1 MKMNEEKQKRSIL
14 YSMLRW
20 IWGVIPTVIILIVLG
35 YFAYGLIVK
44 IQVKKEQIKAD
55 KMAELKETPE
65 INVIALELEPT
76 IIRDEITLPG
86 EIQPWIDLI
95 VRAEVAGK
103 VIQKKVSKGD
113 QVKAG
118 DILAVIDDRD
128 YRNAYKAAETAYNL
142 ALISQERI
150 GKLTKKKLAP
160 KSQMDNAVAAVDN
173 ARIQMDNVTLALER
187 CQIKAPIDGVIS
199 QLFFE
204 EGSYLGPAGE
214 VAQILQIDRVKVK
227 VGIPESDVT
236 AVRRINTFKV
246 IIDALG
252 NKQFK
257 AKKHFLSPQTDP
269 MAHLYNMD
277 LVMDNA
283 NHEVLPD
290 MFARIEIVKK
300 VVKNGIA
307 IPLYS
312 IITRNDKH
320 MVYIV
325 NDEKAH
331 TREVEIG
338 LLDGWL
344 IEITKGLKP
353 GDRVIVMG
361 HRSVSDDQPVNV
373 VKTIKNLEELTE

>member
-1 MKMNEEKQKRSIL
+1 MSEEKKKKRSIL
-14 YSMLRW
+14 YRMLRW
-20 IWGVIPTVIILIVLG
+20 VWGVIPTVIILIVLG
-35 YFAYGLIVK
+35 YFAYGFVIK
-44 IQVKKEQIKAD
+44 IQTKSEQIKAA
-55 KMAELKETPE
+55 KMAELKERPK
-65 INVIALELEPT
+65 INVVALELKPT
-76 IIRDEITLPG
+76 MIRDEITLPG

-128 YRNAYKAAETAYNL
+128 YRNAYRTAETAYNL
-142 ALISQERI
+142 ALTNKERI
-150 GKLTKKKLAP
+150 GKLTKKKLTPQNQLDSAI
-160 KSQMDNAVAAVDN
+160 AAVDN
-173 ARIQMDNVTLALER
+173 AKIQMDNVTLALER
-187 CQIKAPIDGVIS
+187 CQIKAPINGVIS

-204 EGSYLGPAGE
+204 EGHYLGPAGE

-246 IIDALG
+246 TIDALG

-269 MAHLYNMD
+269 MARLYNLD
-277 LVMDNA
+277 LVMDNT
-283 NHEVLPD
+283 NHEILPD
-290 MFARIEIVKK
+290 MFARVEIVKK
-300 VVKNGIA
+300 VIKNGIA

-312 IITRNDKH
+312 IITRNNKH

-353 GDRVIVMG
+353 GERVIVMG
-361 HRSVSDDQPVNV
+361 HRNVSDDQPVKV
-373 VKTIKNLEELTE
+373 VKMIKNLEELTE